1 MQKVQYD
8 MIYLAACGV
17 NQRKPDIE
25 YLQKMNME
33 WLYKLCHAHQIDALA
48 GMTII
53 QAGEEIPK
61 EWNEQIGKAIRKN
74 ILFDAERAKILQF
87 MEQNEIWYLPLKG
100 IVMKELYPAVGMRQ
114 MSDNDIL
121 FDEVFADKLQAYM
134 ESLGYKS
141 VAFGKG
147 NHDVYKKAPVYNFEM
162 HRTLYNSG
170 SSKEV
175 VTYYKRIKEK
185 LLLNEGSEY
194 GYHFRDEDFYI
205 YMLFHMYKH
214 YSGGGTGIRS
224 LLDLYV
230 FLKKKEAQMDFSYI
244 EQECKLLKL
253 EDFEKQNRELCKKV
267 FTMSD
272 VYEQTAL
279 EQLLVMEEK
288 ELLDYYLSS
297 GVHGTQTHWVKN
309 NMKNYAEKS
318 GKNSKI
324 GYLKNRLFPDAEFF
338 KSILPWVYKHK
349 WLLPVGWIYRIIL
362 LIFDPKRRKK
372 IEKEVKIVR
381 NSEKQ

>member
-33 WLYKLCHAHQIDALA
+33 WLYKLCHAHQIDALT

-53 QAGEEIPK
+53 QAGEELPK

-272 VYEQTAL
+272 VYEQTAF

-324 GYLKNRLFPDAEFF
+324 DYLKNRLFPDAEFF

-372 IEKEVKIVR
+372 IENEVKIVR
-381 NSEKQ
+381 NSEKL